1 MFPNN
6 ELLMIAHSTLHL
18 LQINYAL
25 QDNYTN
31 TISLVNVHNSTAPP
45 MLVPIHAAVSLY
57 HLKYLV
63 RSPPPFT
70 YGDGC

>member
-6 ELLMIAHSTLHL
+6 KLLMIAYSTPFAF

-45 MLVPIHAAVSLY
+45 VLVPIHAAVSLY

-63 RSPPPFT
+63 RSPPPCT
-70 YGDGC
+70 SG